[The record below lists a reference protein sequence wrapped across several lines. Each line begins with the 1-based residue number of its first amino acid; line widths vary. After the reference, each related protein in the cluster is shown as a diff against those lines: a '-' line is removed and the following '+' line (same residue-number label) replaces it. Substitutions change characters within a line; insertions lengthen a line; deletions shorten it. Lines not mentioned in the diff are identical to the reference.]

1 MLDAKTET
9 LLAVA
14 QARNFTQAAAELS
27 LTQPAVS
34 QHIRQLEQELGM
46 PLFIRK
52 KNRMLLTPEGEI
64 AVKYAKRLKAMEEKM
79 RVEIA
84 DAKRNLRNLRIG
96 ITHTAESSIV
106 TESLARYS
114 AEYPNI
120 SITILTDTIKNLYD
134 KMENFELD
142 LAIAEGRLYHPEFST
157 IMLDTDY
164 LVCVVSKT
172 HPLAKRS
179 VMTLQDLRR
188 QRMILRLPTS
198 ATRIQFEAALES
210 AGESIR
216 DFNITLEVDN
226 IATIKDLIRKDL
238 GVSILARSSCMD
250 ELRKGKLAVLSIEN
264 LSMVRETNLI
274 YHKSFSHTEI
284 LEQISESYQATRR
297 RY

>member
-14 QARNFTQAAAELS
+14 QTRNFTQAAAELS

>member
-1 MLDAKTET
+1 MLDTKTET

-52 KNRMLLTPEGEI
+52 KNRMLLTAEGEI

-179 VMTLQDLRR
+179 MLTLQDLRR

-216 DFNITLEVDN
+216 DFNVTLEVDN

-250 ELRKGKLAVLSIEN
+250 ELRKGKLAVLAIEN